1 MKNRKTKLFTIAI
14 ITTVLILIPIFFMHK
29 NKTSEPQII
38 YKEPYVKLYL
48 HQENKIIKLLLE
60 EYIIGTAAAEM
71 PASFEEEALKA
82 QAVCARTYAF
92 RKLLE
97 NKKYPGGASLS
108 DDINSCQAYISQEEF
123 YRRHPGYKHLYKKVR
138 EAVEQTQGE
147 IMIYHNEP
155 IDALYHSTCGG
166 RTESAVNVWGT
177 DVPYL
182 RSVKCCYCK
191 ESHHYESVQVFSV
204 QDFTNSLGVNNNCR
218 PQVQISEN
226 TPNGRVKKININNR
240 ELSGEKLR
248 HVLGLPSTW
257 CVFNINE
264 SRVEIKSRGYGHG
277 LGLCQYGANGMAL
290 EGKSYHQ
297 ILKHYYKDIE
307 FSQLKY

>member
-1 MKNRKTKLFTIAI
+1 MKHIKFRFIGISI
-14 ITTVLILIPIFFMHK
+14 IIMVLILIPIFFVQ
-29 NKTSEPQII
+29 KTPEPQVI
-38 YKEPYVKLYL
+38 YKEPYIKLYL
-48 HQENKIIKLLLE
+48 NQEDKIIKLLLE
-60 EYIIGTAAAEM
+60 DYIIGTVAAEM
-71 PASFEEEALKA
+71 PASFEIEALKA

-97 NKKYPGGASLS
+97 DKKYPDGANLS
-108 DDINSCQAYISQEEF
+108 DDINTCQAYISEEEF
-123 YRRHPGYKHLYKKVR
+123 YQRHPGYKDLYEKVK
-138 EAVEQTQGE
+138 EAAEQTRGE
-147 IMIYHNEP
+147 IMIYHDEP

-166 RTESAVNVWGT
+166 QTESAINVWGT

-182 RSVKCCYCK
+182 RSVKCRYCK
-191 ESHHYESVQVFSV
+191 ESHHYESVQVFSTR
-204 QDFTNSLGVNNNCR
+204 DFAKSLGINDNGR

-226 TPNGRVKKININNR
+226 TPSGRVKKIHVNNK

-257 CVFNINE
+257 CIFKVNE

-277 LGLCQYGANGMAL
+277 LGLCQYGANGMART
-290 EGKSYHQ
+290 GKNYHQ
-297 ILKHYYKDIE
+297 ILKHYYKHIE